1 LLITLLSMYLPFH
14 ATRPHTLLD
23 ARSTYVCFFDSFEV
37 FDGRTAKASDLISGR
52 VLRFVAVLV
61 LVKIRF
67 SCADAG
73 RYGSACC

>member
-1 LLITLLSMYLPFH
+1 MGG
-14 ATRPHTLLD
+14 D
-23 ARSTYVCFFDSFEV
+23 ASCFGSVQDLFV
-37 FDGRTAKASDLISGR
+37 LFDGRTAKASDLTSGR
-52 VLRFVAVLV
+52 VLRFVVLLV